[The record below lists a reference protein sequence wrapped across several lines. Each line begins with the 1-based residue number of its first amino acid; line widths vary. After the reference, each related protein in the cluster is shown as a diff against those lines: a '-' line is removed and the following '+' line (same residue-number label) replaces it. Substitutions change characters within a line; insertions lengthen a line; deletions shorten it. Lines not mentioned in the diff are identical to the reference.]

1 MPAFLFWGAAMAKK
15 IEIAP
20 ELIVEGRDLYENG
33 LTSIEEIAARMKIS
47 RSTLYAR
54 MREGKWQRRRYSPSA
69 AADEA
74 PVVVMAV
81 QAPAPAMPDGRSVED
96 KRCEP
101 QQSVADKVTVEKRA
115 ALFARAFRAA
125 EWQMDSI
132 EAAMKQLNATPA
144 PFERNARALA
154 MLNRSLRDVLILTK
168 ADETALSNEADNN
181 LIPRDMDQF
190 RRELAQRIQR
200 LVDAERRRE
209 SESPGA
215 GTAA

>member
-33 LTSIEEIAARMKIS
+33 LTSVEEIAARMKIS

-168 ADETALSNEADNN
+168 ADETALANETDNN

>member
-1 MPAFLFWGAAMAKK
+1 MAKK

-69 AADEA
+69 AADEVVAMTVLA
-74 PVVVMAV
+74 PV
-81 QAPAPAMPDGRSVED
+81 PAMPDGPSVED

-101 QQSVADKVTVEKRA
+101 QQSVADKVTLEQRA
-115 ALFARAFRAA
+115 ALFVRAFRTA
-125 EWQMDSI
+125 ELQMDSI
-132 EAAMKQLNATPA
+132 EGAVKQLNATPA
-144 PFERNARALA
+144 SFERTARALA

>member
-69 AADEA
+69 AADEVVAMTVPA
-74 PVVVMAV
+74 PV
-81 QAPAPAMPDGRSVED
+81 PAMPDGPSVED

-101 QQSVADKVTVEKRA
+101 QQSVADKVTLEQRA
-115 ALFARAFRAA
+115 ALFVRAFRTA
-125 EWQMDSI
+125 ELQMDSI
-132 EAAMKQLNATPA
+132 EGAVKQLNATPA
-144 PFERNARALA
+144 SFERTARALA

>member
-69 AADEA
+69 AADEVVAMTVPA
-74 PVVVMAV
+74 PV
-81 QAPAPAMPDGRSVED
+81 PAMPDGPSVED

-132 EAAMKQLNATPA
+132 EVAMKQLNATPA
-144 PFERNARALA
+144 SFERSARALA

-168 ADETALSNEADNN
+168 ADETALANETDNN

>member
-33 LTSIEEIAARMKIS
+33 LTSVEEIAARMKIS

-69 AADEA
+69 AADEVVAMTVPA
-74 PVVVMAV
+74 PV
-81 QAPAPAMPDGRSVED
+81 PAMPDGPSVED

-168 ADETALSNEADNN
+168 ADEMALANEADNN

>member
-69 AADEA
+69 AADEVVAMTVPA
-74 PVVVMAV
+74 PV
-81 QAPAPAMPDGRSVED
+81 PAMPDGPSVED

-101 QQSVADKVTVEKRA
+101 QQSVADKVTLEQRA

-125 EWQMDSI
+125 ELQMDSI

-144 PFERNARALA
+144 PFERSARALA

-168 ADETALSNEADNN
+168 ADETALANEADNN

>member
-69 AADEA
+69 AADEVVAMTVPA
-74 PVVVMAV
+74 PV
-81 QAPAPAMPDGRSVED
+81 PAMPDGPSVED

-168 ADETALSNEADNN
+168 ADETALANETDNN

>member
-69 AADEA
+69 AADEVVAMTVPA
-74 PVVVMAV
+74 PV
-81 QAPAPAMPDGRSVED
+81 PAMPDGPSVED

-132 EAAMKQLNATPA
+132 EVAMKQLNATPA

-168 ADETALSNEADNN
+168 ADETALANETDNN

>member
-33 LTSIEEIAARMKIS
+33 LTSVEEIAARMKIS

-74 PVVVMAV
+74 PVVALAV
-81 QAPAPAMPDGRSVED
+81 PAPAPALADGPSVED
-96 KRCEP
+96 KRGEP

-168 ADETALSNEADNN
+168 ADETALANETDNN